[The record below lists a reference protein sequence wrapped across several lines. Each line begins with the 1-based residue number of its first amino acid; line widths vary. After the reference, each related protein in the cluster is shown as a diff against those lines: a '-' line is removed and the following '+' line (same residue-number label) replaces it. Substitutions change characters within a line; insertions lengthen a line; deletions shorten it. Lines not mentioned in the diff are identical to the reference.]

1 MRFCT
6 VCEIAELVAG
16 RSKQKFMALLI
27 LCVGVL
33 NQNYRVDLAKGVG
46 RYLAN
51 MRHLVLVLE
60 LPARWVP
67 VLARGLNRAGSR

>member
-51 MRHLVLVLE
+51 MHHLVLVLE
-60 LPARWVP
+60 LPAR
-67 VLARGLNRAGSR
+67 